1 MPGRIAVAWPAP
13 QTFLAILPVLLLS
26 GCSKDSGEKEA
37 AVPVQVVTV
46 QKETIQ
52 RTVTAEAILFPL
64 QQAAI
69 TPKISAPV
77 KAFYVKRGSRVHKGQ
92 LLAVLENSDLAAA
105 AQENKGSYDQAQAA
119 YETTTTSDLPQEVQ
133 KAQLDAQA
141 AKQLFEAQQKIYNS
155 RQELFQQGAMPR
167 KELDQAGVDLTNAR
181 NQYEIAQQHLDA
193 LMKVGKQQQLKSAAG
208 QLESAKGKYLG
219 AAAQLSYS
227 EIRSPIDGVVADR
240 PLYPGEMAAA
250 GAPLLT
256 VMDTSQVIARAH
268 IPQPEAALLKVG
280 DKATIAVPGEVNPV
294 EGKITVVSPALDPNS
309 TTVEI
314 WVQAKNADQRLK
326 PGTSVQLSM
335 LAQTIPDA
343 LVIPAAALLTAQDG
357 TTSVMQVSADG
368 RAHQK
373 SVKVGIRQ
381 SEQIQIVEGLQAG
394 DRIVASGAYGLPEQS
409 RSKIESAA
417 GRNDN
422 RMKTRAESPMTRIR
436 NGVLNSSDQTY
447 WFARHSKSV
456 IFLILTLALVGGYLA
471 FSIPVAVF
479 PATNFPRI
487 LIAVDNGV
495 MPIDQ
500 MMVTITRPLE
510 EGGEQRSPDC
520 RRSARSPAAARPKS
534 ICSSTGTWTCSRRCS
549 T

>member
-1 MPGRIAVAWPAP
+1 MRHSSREAAQECSPGRKPWVEAGHDLALKGRKKSWPHATIFWAV
-13 QTFLAILPVLLLS
+13 LPLLFS
-26 GCSKDSGEKEA
+26 IGCSKDSGEKEA
-37 AVPVQVVTV
+37 AVPVQIVTV

-77 KAFYVKRGSRVHKGQ
+77 KAFYIKRGSLVHKGQ

-119 YETTTTSDLPQEVQ
+119 YETTTVADLPQEVQ

-141 AKQLFEAQQKIYNS
+141 AKELFTAQQKIYNS

-193 LMKVGKQQQLKSAAG
+193 LMKVGKPQQLKSAAG
-208 QLESAKGKYLG
+208 QLESAKGKFLG

-227 EIRSPIDGVVADR
+227 EIRSPMGGVVADR

-256 VMDTSQVIARAH
+256 VMDISQVIARAH
-268 IPQPEAALLKVG
+268 IPQPEAALLKIG
-280 DKATIAVPGEVNPV
+280 DKATIIVPGEERPV

-314 WVQAKNADQRLK
+314 WVQAKNSEQRLK
-326 PGTSVQLSM
+326 PGTSVRLSM
-335 LAQTIPDA
+335 LAQTIPNA
-343 LVIPAAALLTAQDG
+343 LVIPATALLTAQDG
-357 TTSVMQVSADG
+357 ATSVMQISADS

-373 SVKVGIRQ
+373 EIKVGVRQ
-381 SEQIQIVEGLQAG
+381 GDAVQVIEGLQAG
-394 DRIVASGAYGLPEQS
+394 DKIVASGAYGLPDNT
-409 RSKIESAA
+409 KIKAEIPAA
-417 GRNDN
+417 G
-422 RMKTRAESPMTRIR
+422 
-436 NGVLNSSDQTY
+436 LNEN
-447 WFARHSKSV
+447 KS
-456 IFLILTLALVGGYLA
+456 GK
-471 FSIPVAVF
+471 P
-479 PATNFPRI
+479 
-487 LIAVDNGV
+487 D
-495 MPIDQ
+495 
-500 MMVTITRPLE
+500 
-510 EGGEQRSPDC
+510 EQ
-520 RRSARSPAAARPKS
+520 
-534 ICSSTGTWTCSRRCS
+534 
-549 T
+549 